1 MLSLTSSQNTGKKQQ
16 QRHAIVFPGFL
27 HGAGFLCR
35 FDTGNELIWEKFGL
49 GNGVITPDPLLGP
62 SLHGVAW

>member
-1 MLSLTSSQNTGKKQQ
+1 MQLF
-16 QRHAIVFPGFL
+16 FPFL
-27 HGAGFLCR
+27 HGTGFLCR